1 MSTYPSDCR
10 SAVRRL
16 QYRATR
22 HTRPQSFSSDPPPSP
37 CGCRCRSAVFGP
49 HQGRSGYTLIEM
61 MTVIV
66 LIGILA
72 SLAIP
77 HISTAQYKVDGA
89 TYSVGTHLLAAQRS
103 AVMKQHN
110 VVVAFDVNEGRIRIH
125 EDVDNDGMID
135 RTENV
140 RYEPLD
146 EGIVFG
152 RGAAPAHDWIGQ
164 ETVSFSRMQ
173 DGLPAVSFRR
183 NGSTAEQG
191 GFYLTT
197 RRAIDTGTHP
207 EDARAVIISRATGRS
222 SWFHYAAPEW
232 QGGF

>member
-1 MSTYPSDCR
+1 MSTCPSDCR
-10 SAVRRL
+10 SAVRL
-16 QYRATR
+16 QYRATE
-22 HTRPQSFSSDPPPSP
+22 HTRPQSFSSDLPPSP
-37 CGCRCRSAVFGP
+37 CGCRCRSALFHP
-49 HQGRSGYTLIEM
+49 RHGRSGYTLIEM

-66 LIGILA
+66 LIGILT

-77 HISTAQYKVDGA
+77 HMSIAQYKVDGA
-89 TYSVGTHLLAAQRS
+89 TYSIGTHLLAAQRA

-110 VVVAFDVNEGRIRIH
+110 VVVAFDINEGRIRIH
-125 EDVDNDGMID
+125 DDVDNDGVID
-135 RTENV
+135 PTEHI
-140 RYEPLD
+140 RYETLE

-173 DGLPAVSFRR
+173 DGWPAVSFRR

-197 RRAIDTGTHP
+197 RRAIETGSHS
-207 EDARAVIISRATGRS
+207 EDARAVLISRATGRS
-222 SWFHYAAPEW
+222 SWFHYAASEW